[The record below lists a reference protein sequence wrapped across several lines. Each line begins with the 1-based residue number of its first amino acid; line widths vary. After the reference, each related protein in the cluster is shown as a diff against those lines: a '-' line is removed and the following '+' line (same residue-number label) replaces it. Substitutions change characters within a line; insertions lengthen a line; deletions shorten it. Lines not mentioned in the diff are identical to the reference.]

1 MKRFALVIAL
11 SSISIGAA
19 SVGTA
24 SATSATT
31 PKKDGNDC
39 VFISTV
45 GQYRV
50 LDRSNVVIWA
60 PGRRNA
66 YLLELSMPLFG
77 LKSSMQVAMI
87 DRDHDGRLCGFSMD
101 KIAVRDFGQPEAAS
115 IRRMNKLG
123 DEDIVQLEEK
133 YGVQLKSKKAEKKT
147 S

>member
-1 MKRFALVIAL
+1 MKRFLSVTAVLVA
-11 SSISIGAA
+11 SIG
-19 SVGTA
+19 TA
-24 SATSATT
+24 NATAVTT

-60 PGRRNA
+60 PGRRDA

-77 LKSSMQVAMI
+77 LKSSIQLAMI

-101 KIAVRDFGQPEAAS
+101 RIAVRDFGQSEASS

-133 YGVQLKSKKAEKKT
+133 YGVQLKSKKSKETEKQP